1 MKKETQRSWSEIQKK
16 IFERTGASIMESLY
30 HETNSLL
37 QQTHFDLGTLES
49 MRNESDAQKIIQNIY
64 QRLKQID
71 GNCERLDIF
80 VSKEPPN
87 RRRTI
92 KYKVDQLKF
101 DCHSLHSTVDNIHM
115 RMTTKWRTIAE
126 REELLTQRFRPN
138 DATRL
143 PIDDSELF
151 LHDRLQSSHSTI
163 DELISHGSAILEQIR
178 SQGIGLK
185 GIKRKVL
192 DIGQTLGLS
201 STTLQMIERRV
212 SQDWI
217 IFYIGCVI
225 IIVFMYIFYRFWR
238 G

>member
-1 MKKETQRSWSEIQKK
+1 
-16 IFERTGASIMESLY
+16 MESLY

-37 QQTHFDLGTLES
+37 QQVHCDLGTLEG
-49 MRNESDAQKIIQNIY
+49 MRNESDAQRVIQNIY
-64 QRLKQID
+64 QQLKQID
-71 GNCERLDIF
+71 GNCERLNIF
-80 VSKEPPN
+80 VGKEPPH
-87 RRRTI
+87 RRRTV

-101 DCHSLHSTVDNIHM
+101 DCQSLHSTVSNMHM
-115 RMTTKWRTIAE
+115 RMTSKWRAIAE

-138 DATRL
+138 DTTRL
-143 PIDDSELF
+143 PIEDSELF
-151 LHDRLQSSHSTI
+151 LHDRLQSSHNTV

-201 STTLQMIERRV
+201 STTLQMIERRL
-212 SQDWI
+212 SEDWVIFCVGCFAI
-217 IFYIGCVI
+217 IA
-225 IIVFMYIFYRFWR
+225 FMYFFYRFWK

>member
-1 MKKETQRSWSEIQKK
+1 
-16 IFERTGASIMESLY
+16 MESLY
-30 HETNSLL
+30 HETNGLL
-37 QQTHFDLGTLES
+37 QQTHIDLGALEG

-71 GNCERLDIF
+71 GNCERLDIC
-80 VSKEPPN
+80 VSKEPPH
-87 RRRTI
+87 RRRTV

-101 DCHSLHSTVDNIHM
+101 DCHSLHSTVDNMHM
-115 RMTTKWRTIAE
+115 RMTSKWRAMAE

-138 DATRL
+138 DSTHV
-143 PIDDSELF
+143 PIEDCELL
-151 LHDRLQSSHSTI
+151 LHDRLQSSHTAV

-212 SQDWI
+212 SEDWI
-217 IFYIGCVI
+217 IFGIGCVAFI
-225 IIVFMYIFYRFWR
+225 ISMYVFYRFWK